1 MFHRLYTL
9 DALSDPL
16 YLLHLTRGH
25 TALQKSVDRINI
37 GSKNVGFIHERP
49 FLHRLFL
56 WKLMELLRIAHVSST
71 IGSWCFIGSVVTF
84 AFYKRPYSTTWLRC
98 QNQNLLKKV
107 GIINDWP
114 FLYRHFCM
122 KIDRILN
129 NCSCFIDYRL
139 LMLYRIRVNFCI

>member
-37 GSKNVGFIHERP
+37 GSKNVGIIHERP
-49 FLHRLFL
+49 FLHRLLF
-56 WKLMELLRIAHVSST
+56 
-71 IGSWCFIGSVVTF
+71 
-84 AFYKRPYSTTWLRC
+84 
-98 QNQNLLKKV
+98 
-107 GIINDWP
+107 
-114 FLYRHFCM
+114 M
-122 KIDRILN
+122 KIDGIFK

-139 LMLYRIRVNFCI
+139 LMLYRILLNFWV

>member
-25 TALQKSVDRINI
+25 TALQKIVDRINI

-56 WKLMELLRIAHVSST
+56 
-71 IGSWCFIGSVVTF
+71 
-84 AFYKRPYSTTWLRC
+84 
-98 QNQNLLKKV
+98 
-107 GIINDWP
+107 
-114 FLYRHFCM
+114 
-122 KIDRILN
+122 
-129 NCSCFIDYRL
+129 
-139 LMLYRIRVNFCI
+139 